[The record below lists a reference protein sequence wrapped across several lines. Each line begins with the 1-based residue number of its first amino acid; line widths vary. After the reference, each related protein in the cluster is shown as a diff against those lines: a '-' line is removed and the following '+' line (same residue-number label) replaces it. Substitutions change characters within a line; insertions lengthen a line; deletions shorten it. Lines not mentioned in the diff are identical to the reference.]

1 MVGGWKFVGGEGDI
15 ETGGLEDITA
25 EELDRLQPRTSDPR
39 DTTQQQVRL
48 LPGETPPPSYRETS
62 SFKLQ
67 ASSFKPHEVHDLK
80 AIDAM
85 RKEVALQSVREEP
98 TVHAFTIEL
107 DDLEPGTPLMF

>member
-1 MVGGWKFVGGEGDI
+1 
-15 ETGGLEDITA
+15 
-25 EELDRLQPRTSDPR
+25 
-39 DTTQQQVRL
+39 
-48 LPGETPPPSYRETS
+48 
-62 SFKLQ
+62 
-67 ASSFKPHEVHDLK
+67 VHDLK

>member
-67 ASSFKPHEVHDLK
+67 ASSP
-80 AIDAM
+80 M
-85 RKEVALQSVREEP
+85 RCMISKRSTQCGRRLRCNP
-98 TVHAFTIEL
+98 
-107 DDLEPGTPLMF
+107 